1 MSEKHLVRINLRNR
15 KSEYKNIIYP
25 IAEIEKY
32 FEEESAKYDIYYET
46 SFYRDLKKFFEGNQM
61 NKVLVTGADGFI
73 GSHLVE
79 ELIKKVAR
87 YIE

>member
-46 SFYRDLKKFFEGNQM
+46 SF
-61 NKVLVTGADGFI
+61 I
-73 GSHLVE
+73 G
-79 ELIKKVAR
+79 I
-87 YIE
+87 